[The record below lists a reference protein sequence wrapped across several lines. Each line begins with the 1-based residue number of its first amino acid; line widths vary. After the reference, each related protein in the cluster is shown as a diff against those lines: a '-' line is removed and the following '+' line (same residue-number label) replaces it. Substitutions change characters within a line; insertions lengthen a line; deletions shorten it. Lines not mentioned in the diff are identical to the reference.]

1 MTTTLPP
8 HDRAPAWL
16 PTAEIPAQ
24 RQASPVRIPPPTA
37 PRARRRWPVA
47 VGGLAAGLA
56 VGTAGAV
63 GAVEATTTYE
73 APVPAASR
81 VVVAN
86 VSVPGRVLTAFGD
99 GTWQVGVD
107 VAPGTYTTAGAVGPS
122 CYHATRA
129 DLTGGAVADSAVSGG
144 RTTVVLTERD
154 GWFETSGCAMWKRTG

>member
-8 HDRAPAWL
+8 HDRVPAMSAL
-16 PTAEIPAQ
+16 DIPAQ
-24 RQASPVRIPPPTA
+24 RQASPVRIPAPAA

-56 VGTAGAV
+56 VGTAGAI
-63 GAVEATTTYE
+63 GAVEATTTH
-73 APVPAASR
+73 ATPVPVGSR

-107 VAPGTYTTAGAVGPS
+107 VAPGTYASA
-122 CYHATRA
+122 
-129 DLTGGAVADSAVSGG
+129 GGADCHHARSTRSGADGG
-144 RTTVVLTERD
+144 GPTTVVLTARD
-154 GWFETSGCAMWKRTG
+154 GWFTTAGCATWQRTG